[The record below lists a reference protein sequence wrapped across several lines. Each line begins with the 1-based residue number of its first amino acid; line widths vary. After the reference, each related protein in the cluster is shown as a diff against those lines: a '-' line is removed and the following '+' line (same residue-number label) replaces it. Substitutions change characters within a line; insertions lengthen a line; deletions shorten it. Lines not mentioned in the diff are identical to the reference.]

1 MSSRRKLKKN
11 INEIME
17 ILYTDSVMYKVFVVN
32 ADVKAADK
40 IIEEIAEKHLDL
52 LKRVSADEGKQ
63 AKGRVK
69 AYYKKLRADVVSQTN
84 AIAKEIAALS

>member
-17 ILYTDSVMYKVFVVN
+17 ILYTDCVMYKVFVVG
-32 ADVKAADK
+32 ADTAAADK
-40 IIEEIAEKHLDL
+40 IVEQIADKHLDL
-52 LKRVSADEGKQ
+52 VTRVSASEGKK

-69 AYYKKLRADVVSQTN
+69 AFYKKLRADVVEQTN
-84 AIAKEIAALS
+84 AIAKEIAALP